1 MDFKMFHFRVFEMG
15 WSILIFQH
23 HNVLIL
29 FVELTQIL
37 SALVFGTLNYNPL
50 SWHTASS
57 SGL

>member
-1 MDFKMFHFRVFEMG
+1 MFHFGVFEMG

-23 HNVLIL
+23 HNILIL

-37 SALVFGTLNYNPL
+37 SALVFGTLNYNLL